1 MADVTERIEKQIEG
15 TNLALAAVAEVLQK
29 MDARLSKEEDEAMA
43 RAHEDAEE
51 AAKAEIVKS
60 IAGAVKNEVL
70 SVLKEEMAGLDVSGE
85 DRKARPTGGTP
96 QNADDSESGVE
107 APVAIEDQ
115 QNTIQASLQKEDDDD
130 EDDEEIES
138 GGMAYKQEDDE
149 EEAADDEAADAPVV
163 EDEEED
169 GEDDDEIMAMRKQ
182 IATLTK
188 RLESTQVDMKK
199 SISSEAES
207 RLRKMGFREENGLK
221 APEISGGLGVD
232 DTPIVKASNADG
244 DVATQ
249 LSELSYKQLRD
260 LQHKIESGD
269 TDGVPRELLG

>member
-29 MDARLSKEEDEAMA
+29 MDFRLSKEEDDAMA

-51 AAKAEIVKS
+51 AAKADIVKS
-60 IAGAVKNEVL
+60 IANEVL

-85 DRKARPTGGTP
+85 DRKARTTGGSP

-115 QNTIQASLQKEDDDD
+115 QNTIQASLKKEDDDD

-149 EEAADDEAADAPVV
+149 EEEADDEAADAPV
-163 EDEEED
+163 EED

-260 LQHKIESGD
+260 LQHKIETGD

>member
-29 MDARLSKEEDEAMA
+29 MDLRLSKEEDDAMA
-43 RAHEDAEE
+43 QANEEAEE

-60 IAGAVKNEVL
+60 IANEVL

-85 DRKARPTGGTP
+85 DRKARTTGGSP

-107 APVAIEDQ
+107 APVAIEEQ

-149 EEAADDEAADAPVV
+149 EEEAD
-163 EDEEED
+163 EDEED

>member
-29 MDARLSKEEDEAMA
+29 MDLRLSKEEDDAMA

-60 IAGAVKNEVL
+60 IANEVL

-130 EDDEEIES
+130 EDDDEIES

-149 EEAADDEAADAPVV
+149 EEEADDEAADVPIEA
-163 EDEEED
+163 DEEED

>member
-29 MDARLSKEEDEAMA
+29 MDLRLSKEEDSAMA
-43 RAHEDAEE
+43 KAHEEAEE
-51 AAKAEIVKS
+51 AAKADIVKS
-60 IAGAVKNEVL
+60 IANEVL

-85 DRKARPTGGTP
+85 DRKARTTGGSP

-115 QNTIQASLQKEDDDD
+115 QNTIQASLKKEDDDD

-149 EEAADDEAADAPVV
+149 EEAADDEAADAPVE
-163 EDEEED
+163 EDEEEN

-260 LQHKIESGD
+260 LQHKIETGD

>member
-29 MDARLSKEEDEAMA
+29 MDLRLSKEESDAIAQANEE
-43 RAHEDAEE
+43 AHEV
-51 AAKAEIVKS
+51 AKADLVKS
-60 IAGAVKNEVL
+60 IANEVL

-85 DRKARPTGGTP
+85 DRKARTTGGSP

-115 QNTIQASLQKEDDDD
+115 QNTIQASLKKEDDD

-149 EEAADDEAADAPVV
+149 EEEADDGAADVPIEADE
-163 EDEEED
+163 EEED

-260 LQHKIESGD
+260 LQHKIETGD

>member
-29 MDARLSKEEDEAMA
+29 MDFRLSKEEDDAMA

-51 AAKAEIVKS
+51 AAKADIVKS
-60 IAGAVKNEVL
+60 IANEVL

-85 DRKARPTGGTP
+85 DRKARTTGGTP

-115 QNTIQASLQKEDDDD
+115 QNTIQASLKKEDDDD

-149 EEAADDEAADAPVV
+149 EEEADDEAADAPV
-163 EDEEED
+163 EED

-260 LQHKIESGD
+260 LQHKIETGD